1 MSKKLVVI
9 FFKHSNNHIFVVL
22 ILIFFKPKFYTINIF
37 SKHCS
42 QTIKSFLKNI
52 HPLETNNLLK
62 NSQTM
67 ITFVSNTLNQK
78 KKNYPIQW
86 KTYSQR
92 IKSFHT
98 FSMKTCLRCRFF
110 DVERTT
116 VPCVRP
122 RSHCWCC
129 IILFFLSYSLPYL
142 KR

>member
-1 MSKKLVVI
+1 MSKKSLV

-22 ILIFFKPKFYTINIF
+22 ILIFFKPKFYTVNIF
-37 SKHCS
+37 QKHCS

-67 ITFVSNTLNQK
+67 ITFVSNTQNQ

-98 FSMKTCLRCRFF
+98 FSMKTCLRRHFF

-116 VPCVRP
+116 VPRVGP
-122 RSHCWCC
+122 WSHCWRC
-129 IILFFLSYSLPYL
+129 IILFFLSYSPPYL